1 MYEAATKE
9 TAKWSFQI
17 PPEAPAAEQIKEEW
31 NCEAVV
37 VGAGLGGLSAAC
49 RLKEL
54 GVDVLLLEKSGT
66 FSGRGGHFGVA
77 QSSLM
82 EKYGVHNDLQALA
95 RQWILMS
102 GNNVDEELI
111 WLFLRR
117 GGEAMDWFLPKAV
130 EDGLDPHLGDCA
142 YKSDPYKEY
151 YGAHFFKARG
161 NLVST
166 ALYAS
171 CEKLGVRVAF
181 NTPARQLIQDE
192 NGKVIGL
199 YAENA
204 DGYVKVNA
212 SMGVVLATGDI
223 GGDEEMCRAYAPDAL
238 RTQASQYVPVGC
250 NTGDGHKMG
259 LWIGAAMAEEVF
271 PLMMHPQ
278 HFAWMNM
285 AFLFVNEKGK
295 RFMNEDSYIQGR
307 ATQFMRQP
315 NGVAYSIF
323 GSDYPERIKEA
334 CQYGGGILWGNAGQ
348 LYDKPWD
355 DQAHIREVNKALAN
369 GTGFQADTLE
379 ELAEKIGLPVET
391 FVKTVNRFNEHCA
404 LGEDRDFGKRKEL
417 LMPIDKGPFY
427 ALKIGTA
434 LLEVVGGLSINTSM
448 EVLKKDRSPIEG
460 LYGVGDTTGG
470 MYGHEYVTTI
480 LGNSHGRAMLWGK
493 LAAETIAAKKAGT
506 FVRPE

>member
-1 MYEAATKE
+1 MYEVATKE
-9 TAKWSFQI
+9 TAKWSFQV
-17 PPEAPAAEQIKEEW
+17 PPEAPKPEQIKEEW

-37 VGAGLGGLSAAC
+37 VGAGLGGLAAAC

-54 GVDVLLLEKSGT
+54 GVDVLLIEKSDT
-66 FSGRGGHFGVA
+66 FQGRGGHFGVA

-82 EKYGVHNDLQALA
+82 EQCGVHNDLQALA

-117 GGEAMDWFLPKAV
+117 GGEAMDWFIPKAV
-130 EDGLDPHLGDCA
+130 ADGLEPHLGDCA
-142 YKSDPYKEY
+142 YRAAPYTEY

-161 NLVST
+161 NLVSK
-166 ALYAS
+166 AFYAD
-171 CEKLGVRVAF
+171 CQRLGVRVAF
-181 NTPARQLIQDE
+181 ETPARQLIQDKD
-192 NGKVIGL
+192 GKIVGL

-204 DGYVKVNA
+204 NGYVKINA
-212 SMGVVLATGDI
+212 PMGVVLATGDI

-259 LWIGAAMAEEVF
+259 LWVGAAMAEEVF

-285 AFLFVNEKGK
+285 AFLFVNQNGK

-315 NGVAYSIF
+315 DGVAYSIF
-323 GSDYPERIKEA
+323 GSDYPQRIKEA

-348 LYDKPWD
+348 LYGKPWD
-355 DQAHIREVNKALAN
+355 EHMHEREVEKAIN
-369 GTGFQADTLE
+369 TGVGWKADTLE
-379 ELAEKIGLPVET
+379 ELAECIGVPVDT
-391 FVKTVNRFNEHCA
+391 FVQSVQRFNESCA

-427 ALKIGTA
+427 ALKVGTA

-448 EVLKKDRSPIEG
+448 QVLKKDREPIEG
-460 LYGVGDTTGG
+460 LYAVGDTTGG

-493 LAAETIAAKKAGT
+493 LAAEHIAEKKTAK
-506 FVRPE
+506 